1 MKQSLTKIAEEA
13 GCSVSTASRI
23 MSGKAQKYR
32 IGSETTAK
40 VLEIARRQGYTPR
53 NVAHSLRKEKTYTI
67 GLILPSISNPFFA
80 EMASV
85 IISAAYAKGYT
96 AFVMDAMEDGERF
109 HEGLDRMV
117 SRNVD
122 GIIAVP
128 CSNNPIPLENVDF
141 SGTPVILADRFFRQ
155 STLSYVTTNN
165 YIGSSQATSEII
177 QRGHRKIACI
187 QGALDSTPNIERVR
201 GYREAM
207 EKAGCKDFI
216 SIRGNEFSI
225 QNGYLETKV
234 LLDSEEKRPTA
245 IFALSNTI
253 CMGAMKA
260 IRESGLR
267 IPEDISLVSFDDYE
281 YMDLME
287 PAITRVSQPVEDMG
301 KMCAKLLFDRIDSAT
316 EEKASTQI
324 RLSPSLIL
332 RGSLAAPSHTRSE

>member
-1 MKQSLTKIAEEA
+1 MKSSLTKIAEEA

-23 MSGKAQKYR
+23 LSGKAQKHR
-32 IGSETTAK
+32 ISSETSSK
-40 VLEIARRQGYTPR
+40 VLEIAKKHGYTPKHF
-53 NVAHSLRKEKTYTI
+53 AHSLRKERTYTI

-85 IISAAYAKGYT
+85 IISTAYAKGYT

-109 HEGLDRMV
+109 YEGLDRMI
-117 SRNVD
+117 SRHVD

-128 CSNNPIPLENVDF
+128 CSNNPIPLENIDF

-155 STLSYVTTNN
+155 SSLSYVTTNN
-165 YIGSSQATSEII
+165 YAGSSQVTAEII
-177 QRGHRKIACI
+177 KRGHKEIACI

-201 GYREAM
+201 GYSDTM
-207 EKAGCKDFI
+207 EKAGLKEFI
-216 SIRGNEFSI
+216 SVIGNEFSI

-234 LLDSEEKRPTA
+234 LLDNGNRRPTA

-260 IRESGLR
+260 IKESGLR
-267 IPEDISLVSFDDYE
+267 IPEDISLISFDDYA

-301 KMCAKLLFDRIDSAT
+301 KMCAKLLFDRIDSTSDDRTSA
-316 EEKASTQI
+316 QI

-332 RGSLAAPSHTRSE
+332 RGSLAGPPQTRSE